1 MSQQINLYS
10 PILRKQRKVFSA
22 LAMLQAM
29 AGLVLGVSVLYV
41 YLAVQTPLL
50 EIRKARS
57 AQGLKSELERL
68 KVLGAGESPEAR
80 AKALAERR
88 KRLEAELAERSKA
101 LQVMQ
106 SGVLGRPE
114 GYAEPLR
121 ALARLSTEGIWLTRI
136 QFAESGG
143 GLSLTGRAVRADLLP
158 GYLERLRGEKA
169 LLAEDFVRIEITRPA
184 PAAAPPGGGAP
195 RPLAFVD
202 FVLSSDAAEEKK

>member
-1 MSQQINLYS
+1 VSQQINLYS

-29 AGLVLGVSVLYV
+29 AGLVVGVSALYV

-57 AQGLKSELERL
+57 AQSLKSELERL

-121 ALARLSTEGIWLTRI
+121 ALARLSVDGIWLTRI

-143 GLSLTGRAVRADLLP
+143 ALSLTGRAVRADLLP

-184 PAAAPPGGGAP
+184 PAAAPPGGGTP
-195 RPLAFVD
+195 RPLAFVE